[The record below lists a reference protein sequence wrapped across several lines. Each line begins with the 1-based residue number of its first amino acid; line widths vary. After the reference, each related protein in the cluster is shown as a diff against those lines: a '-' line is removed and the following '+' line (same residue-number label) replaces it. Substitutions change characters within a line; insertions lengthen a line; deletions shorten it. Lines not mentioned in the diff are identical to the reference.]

1 LAEPDI
7 HPFVHKLSTNNH
19 KNNSEIVPRILE
31 HNPSK
36 NFKNRHTSRLPI
48 QISLRFDSL
57 SSASG
62 GSIYVSN
69 TPINS
74 MKKNPTA
81 AISFA
86 N

>member
-7 HPFVHKLSTNNH
+7 QPFTHELSTNNH
-19 KNNSEIVPRILE
+19 KNNIEIVPRTLQ

-36 NFKNRHTSRLPI
+36 NKKITHTSRLPI
-48 QISLRFDSL
+48 QISRQFDSL

-74 MKKNPTA
+74 MKKNLNC
-81 AISFA
+81 SY
-86 N
+86 